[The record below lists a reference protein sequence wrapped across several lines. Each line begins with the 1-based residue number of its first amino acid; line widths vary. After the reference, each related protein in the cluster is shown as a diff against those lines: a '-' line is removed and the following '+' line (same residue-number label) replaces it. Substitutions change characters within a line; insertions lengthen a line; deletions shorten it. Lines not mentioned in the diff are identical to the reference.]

1 MSTLG
6 YGVGGAVGTA
16 TEVTAGTGVAPS
28 VWHQFVGEGFK
39 ASRALIKQSSITG
52 DRSVLKQIPGM
63 RAAVGELDL
72 EFDGNSFGQMF
83 YYLNGN
89 ASGALTTASV
99 GGLFSSAPTAT
110 PGAGG
115 SVPVGTYRYAIA
127 PIWQYTLDSKYYVGP
142 VSAAA
147 TGVSVTSGN
156 QTVAVSWS
164 AASSPPTGWTFAGT
178 AIYRTSGAAGT
189 ELLVG
194 TVTGSGTSF
203 NDSAA
208 TVVSGNFCPVGST
221 ASPVAASAKM
231 HTFVKAFTIGSD
243 PLPSFSTTV
252 AKNNDVAERFL
263 LCKANTMELSI
274 GEGNSLV
281 KTKFGVMARD
291 FEEVANPTPS
301 YTNLSK
307 AASWQTIIGVNGS
320 YQEIIEKL
328 TINVNNNCEMIPGLS
343 GQARMRDVGYGQ
355 RDVMGSFDR
364 QFEDHAFW
372 RYMRDGGAF
381 SLQSTIQGDALGAIV
396 AGGNPRF
403 TFSSTQVA
411 PLCYL
416 AIFDLPLC
424 RLSEA
429 GSNITGPG
437 RVVEKVSFS
446 TEVDATTGTELKVRL
461 LNLTSSYS

>member
-6 YGVGGAVGTA
+6 YGVGGAVGTG
-16 TEVTAGTGVAPS
+16 TESTAGTGVAPA
-28 VWHQFVGEGFK
+28 VWHQFVAEGFK
-39 ASRALIKQSSITG
+39 ASRALVKQSSITG
-52 DRSVLKQIPGM
+52 DRSVLKHIPGM

-83 YYLNGN
+83 WYLNGT
-89 ASGALTTASV
+89 ATGALTTASV

-110 PGAGG
+110 PTGTGN
-115 SVPVGTYRYAIA
+115 SVPAGTYRYAIA

-142 VSAAA
+142 VSAAV
-147 TGVSVTSGN
+147 TGVTVTAG
-156 QTVAVSWS
+156 QKVDVSWS

-178 AIYRTSGAAGT
+178 AVYRTSGAAGT

-194 TVTGSGTSF
+194 TVTGSGTTYADT
-203 NDSAA
+203 NA
-208 TVVSGNFCPVGST
+208 TVVSGNYCPVGSA
-221 ASPVAASAKM
+221 ASPVGASVKQ

-263 LCKANTMELSI
+263 LCKANSLELSI

-281 KTKFGVMARD
+281 KTKFGIMCRD

-307 AASWQTIIGVNGS
+307 AASWQTIVGVNGS
-320 YQEIIEKL
+320 YQEIIEKITL
-328 TINVNNNCEMIPGLS
+328 NVNNNCEMIPGLS
-343 GQARMRDVGYGQ
+343 GQARMRDVGYGE
-355 RDVMGSFDR
+355 RVVTGSFDR
-364 QFEDHAFW
+364 QFEDHSFW
-372 RYMRDGGAF
+372 RYMRDGGEF
-381 SLQSTIQGDALGAIV
+381 SLQATIQGDALGTIV

-403 TFSSTQVA
+403 TFSSVQVQ
-411 PLCYL
+411 PLSYL
-416 AIFDLPLC
+416 AIFDLPVC

-429 GSNITGPG
+429 GSNISGPG
-437 RVVEKVSFS
+437 RQVEKVSFS
-446 TEVDATTGTELKVRL
+446 TEVDSTTATELKVRL
-461 LNLTSSYS
+461 INLTSSYS